1 MNIRLII
8 LKSNKYLTQ
17 ETQLISNNLTHLER
31 NARLNFK
38 KRCPHPLQN
47 NKLYLPLQPQIMVS
61 VRWCNGNTGGFGS
74 LVPGSS
80 PGRTTTLRTG
90 LSEN

>member
-1 MNIRLII
+1 MT
-8 LKSNKYLTQ
+8 LKI
-17 ETQLISNNLTHLER
+17 QLIFNNLTPKER
-31 NARLNFK
+31 KPRLNFK
-38 KRCPHPLQN
+38 KRYPHPLQN

-90 LSEN
+90 LSDN